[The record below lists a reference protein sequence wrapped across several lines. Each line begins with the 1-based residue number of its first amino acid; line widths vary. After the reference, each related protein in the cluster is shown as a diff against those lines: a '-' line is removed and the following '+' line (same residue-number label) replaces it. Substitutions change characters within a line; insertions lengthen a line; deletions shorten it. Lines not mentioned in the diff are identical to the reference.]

1 MKLNEIFSECH
12 AIFADRF
19 SMPEEIKI
27 NILLCKDREELFEKR
42 IEKTDNLAA
51 REHLLKK
58 KDKYIKANGCFIIPP
73 VKPNHYT
80 VLITQRSDNEL
91 CDTYDYIRELSHIC
105 NHYFYMHETKQDN
118 PFATVEDTAFYL
130 WDEFRARYTST
141 IVILQWL
148 NEKTCEER
156 LKEFRNTVIKVL
168 RQTLGIQSIT
178 TYDGSQYLG
187 FIAAMRA
194 LNMIMDKQL
203 NSYIQSEDEK
213 STYNLYT
220 SLGDV
225 SAFLQS
231 KESHLA
237 IE

>member
-1 MKLNEIFSECH
+1 MELNEMFSECH

-19 SMPEEIKI
+19 SMPEEIEI
-27 NILLCKDREELFEKR
+27 DILLCKDREELFTKR
-42 IEKTDNLAA
+42 IKRTDNLAA
-51 REHLLKK
+51 REHLLKN
-58 KDKYIKANGCFIIPP
+58 KDKYIKADGCFITPP

-80 VLITQRSDNEL
+80 VLITHRSSNEF
-91 CDTYDYIRELSHIC
+91 CDTYDYIHELSHVC

-130 WDEFRARYTST
+130 WDEFRARYMST

-148 NEKTCEER
+148 NEKICEVK
-156 LKEFRNTVIKVL
+156 LKGFCDTAIRVL
-168 RQTLGIQSIT
+168 RQTLGTQSVT

-187 FIAAMRA
+187 FVAAMRD
-194 LNMIMDKQL
+194 LNMITDKQL
-203 NSYIQSEDEK
+203 NNYFQSEDEK
-213 STYNLYT
+213 LTYNLYF

-231 KESHLA
+231 KKA
-237 IE
+237 T